1 MIKKTL
7 KNLNLKQKKLNFI
20 KNIIDRGDKTS
31 ENPVILLDERRK
43 ILWTS
48 WINSKKLKNDN
59 FFLEIRNDSSIRVI
73 LIFF

>member
-31 ENPVILLDERRK
+31 ENPVILLDEKRK

-48 WINSKKLKNDN
+48 
-59 FFLEIRNDSSIRVI
+59 
-73 LIFF
+73 

>member
-7 KNLNLKQKKLNFI
+7 KNLNLKKIKLNFI

-31 ENPVILLDERRK
+31 ENPVILLDKRRK

>member
-31 ENPVILLDERRK
+31 ENPVILLDKRRK

-48 WINSKKLKNDN
+48 
-59 FFLEIRNDSSIRVI
+59 
-73 LIFF
+73 